1 MNGTPDPNVRPVIL
15 AVGDEQKCRE
25 LVGRKLHK
33 RYEADYDVVCEGSKE
48 AGRERLQR
56 LKASGHDVAVVLAGF
71 RKPGTSGVDFLVRV
85 RDFFPLAKR
94 LLLLDTKPHKIPPA
108 FAPETRT
115 KPTPT
120 RPRTPRRLRTH
131 SVRSGL

>member
-15 AVGDEQKCRE
+15 AVDGEKDLG
-25 LVGRKLHK
+25 LVGRELRK

-48 AGRERLQR
+48 ARRERLQR

-94 LLLLDTKPHKIPPA
+94 LLLLDTKPHNIPPA

-131 SVRSGL
+131 SVRSGE

>member
-15 AVGDEQKCRE
+15 AVDGEKDLE
-25 LVGRKLHK
+25 LV
-33 RYEADYDVVCEGSKE
+33 
-48 AGRERLQR
+48 GRERLQR

>member
-15 AVGDEQKCRE
+15 AVDGEKDLG
-25 LVGRKLHK
+25 LVGRELRK

-115 KPTPT
+115 RAICRATA
-120 RPRTPRRLRTH
+120 
-131 SVRSGL
+131 SVRRCGT

>member
-1 MNGTPDPNVRPVIL
+1 MNGTPDPNDRPVIQ
-15 AVGDEQKCRE
+15 AVDDEQKDFE
-25 LVGRKLHK
+25 LVGGELRK

-71 RKPGTSGVDFLVRV
+71 RKPGTSNVDFLVRV

-131 SVRSGL
+131 FVRSGE